1 LRFGCASGPKAGR
14 AKSCRRRSPS
24 GSRISAHHPAPTCSL
39 VAVINNNN
47 NDNNN
52 GVHSRHCAT
61 ERRAFGAMIERED
74 AKVH

>member
-1 LRFGCASGPKAGR
+1 MGR
-14 AKSCRRRSPS
+14 AKSCRRRSLS
-24 GSRISAHHPAPTCSL
+24 GSRISAYHLAPACSF
-39 VAVINNNN
+39 AAIINDNNGNNNN
-47 NDNNN
+47 GDNN